1 MTISD
6 SSHNQP
12 RPSAGPTVIGIGA
25 QKCASTWMHTA
36 MGAHPQIGA
45 SFPKE
50 IHFFSNFFN
59 YGYQWYEARFASVT
73 DKPIR
78 FEASPS
84 YFHDP
89 RAPERIYN
97 YNPGMKLIVL
107 LRDPV
112 ERAYSSHLHE
122 VIKAHIPP
130 MPFAQGLQ
138 NNPEYIEQGRYA
150 THLGRWFNVFPRD
163 QILVL
168 FTEDIA
174 KDPAAAAKIA
184 YAFVGAD
191 TSFSSVVLG
200 ERRNESDKA
209 RLPVLRKGLRA
220 GGRLLRR
227 LGLQDRLASLKK
239 SGPVA
244 RMMSANSVDMRKAVP
259 PMDSDSR
266 KRLHDVFASEVTN
279 LAKLLGRDSLPW
291 QTWENRKPDA

>member
-1 MTISD
+1 MNISD
-6 SSHNQP
+6 STLATRSD
-12 RPSAGPTVIGIGA
+12 ALGPNIIGIGA

-36 MGAHPQIGA
+36 MGLHPQIGA
-45 SFPKE
+45 STPKE

-59 YGYQWYEARFASVT
+59 YGFDWYEAKFASIAA
-73 DKPIR
+73 KPIR

-89 RAPERIYN
+89 RAPERIRN
-97 YNPGMKLIVL
+97 YNPKMQLIVL
-107 LRDPV
+107 FRDPV

-122 VIKAHIPP
+122 INKAHISP
-130 MPFAQGLQ
+130 MPFSQGLK

-150 THLGRWFNVFPRD
+150 THLERWLKIFPRD
-163 QILVL
+163 QILVM
-168 FTEDIA
+168 FTEEIA
-174 KDPAAAAKIA
+174 KDPAAAAKTA

-191 TSFSSVVLG
+191 TDFESSVLR

-209 RLPVLRKGLRA
+209 RLPVLRQGLRA

-227 LGLQDRLASLKK
+227 FGLEERLASLKK

-244 RMMSANSVDMRKAVP
+244 RMMSANSVDLRQTIP

-266 KRLHDVFASEVTN
+266 AYLEAVFAPEIAGLQV
-279 LAKLLGRDSLPW
+279 LLGRDSLPW
-291 QTWENRKPDA
+291 KSAGNIGAR